1 MQCGSFPV
9 ESGLSVAL
17 ATHPH
22 IAQLLEKE
30 YTYTSFAVGHLGL
43 LEGELNLTYRLFFLN
58 ISAIYLK
65 EISLFWKKSSHH
77 K

>member
-17 ATHPH
+17 AVHPH
-22 IAQLLEKE
+22 RAQLFQKD
-30 YTYTSFAVGHLGL
+30 YTYTSLALGHLGL
-43 LEGELNLTYRLFFLN
+43 LEGELYLAYRLFFLN

-77 K
+77 N